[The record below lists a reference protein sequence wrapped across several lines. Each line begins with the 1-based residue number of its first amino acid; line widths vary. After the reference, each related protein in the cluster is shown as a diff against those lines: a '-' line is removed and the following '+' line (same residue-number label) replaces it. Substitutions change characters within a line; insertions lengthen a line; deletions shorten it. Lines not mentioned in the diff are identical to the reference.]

1 MLTPWLRRFAG
12 GIACVV
18 ALALSGCGSGTIT
31 SALKPDR
38 FVVFGDGMSDIG
50 TYGARLT
57 VNDGISGVWI
67 EQMAA
72 RYGKTLTLAA
82 SGGTAYA
89 RAHARVAATPDAAGR
104 SDTLTLTGQIDSFLS
119 RDKIGTNDVFVI
131 NAGISDLLVQLSA
144 MTAGSQTEAQMM
156 ANLATAGRAM
166 GAQTRRLVD
175 AGARYVV
182 VVGSYNLG
190 RSPWAKSILKQEA
203 LLERASLH
211 FNNNF
216 LESVVDLGAHV
227 LYIDAA
233 LHFNLV
239 TGIPANYAIKD
250 ATSIACTSVDPG
262 PGIGIGAGQVNSSRC
277 TPSTIASGIDYAM
290 TAFADAIYF
299 TPAAHRSFSDYAY
312 FRLTARW

>member
-1 MLTPWLRRFAG
+1 MSTPWLRRLAG

-18 ALALSGCGSGTIT
+18 ALALSGCGAGTIT

-57 VNDGISGVWI
+57 VNDGGLGVWV
-67 EQMAA
+67 EQMVA
-72 RYGKTLTLAA
+72 RYGKPLTLAA

-89 RAHARVAATPDAAGR
+89 RAHARVASKPDAAGR
-104 SDTLTLTGQIDSFLS
+104 SDTLTLTEQIDSFLL
-119 RDKIGTNDVFVI
+119 RDKIGANDVFIV
-131 NAGISDLLVQLSA
+131 NAGISDLLVQAGA
-144 MTAGSQTEAQMM
+144 MTAGAQTEAQM
-156 ANLATAGRAM
+156 LAQLAAAGRAM
-166 GAQTRRLVD
+166 GEQTRRLVD

-190 RSPWAKSILKQEA
+190 RSPWARTLLKQEA

-216 LESVVDLGAHV
+216 LESVVDLGARV

-239 TGIPANYAIKD
+239 TGFPSSYGLRD
-250 ATSIACTSVDPG
+250 ASAIACTSRDPG
-262 PGIGIGAGQVNSSRC
+262 PGIGIGAAQVNSSLC
-277 TPSTIASGIDYAM
+277 NASSIASGVDYGF
-290 TAFADAIYF
+290 TAFADAVYF

-312 FRLTARW
+312 GRLTARW